1 MMCGVCGGSNDYDSV
16 HVYLLYSAKFLQVF
30 NKFSKQFLQFFI
42 DTRHSFHAL
51 TARAQMD
58 NILRLSCRI
67 RKELF
72 PRRCTYF

>member
-16 HVYLLYSAKFLQVF
+16 YLSYSAKFLQVF

-67 RKELF
+67 RKELY
-72 PRRCTYF
+72 TYF